1 MTPEQFI
8 DHLDSTGD
16 RFVSF
21 MATVM
26 RDELSAGEKRLKSSF
41 VPYMSANRMLGQI
54 NERSGELKAALGAS
68 FPVINGDRVSGS
80 IGLQKQTER
89 LRMIAEVQEYGA
101 TIRPKDAEKLAIP
114 WDEGLNPDGTRKFE
128 TIFHAWYEYDYLK
141 FTEDAIFG
149 VDDGFMELIALRR
162 DEVRIDDTLFIQ
174 DAAARTQ
181 DDIEDRLYDDP
192 MLDKV
197 F

>member
-1 MTPEQFI
+1 MTPEQFV

-26 RDELSAGEKRLKSSF
+26 RDELSAGEKRLKDSF

-54 NERSGELKAALGAS
+54 NERSGELKAALGSS
-68 FPVINGDRVSGS
+68 FPVINGNKVSGS

-114 WDEGLNPDGTRKFE
+114 WGEGLNPDGTRKFE
-128 TIFHAWYEYDYLK
+128 TIYHAWYEYDYLK

-162 DEVRIDDTLFIQ
+162 DEVRIEDTLFIQ